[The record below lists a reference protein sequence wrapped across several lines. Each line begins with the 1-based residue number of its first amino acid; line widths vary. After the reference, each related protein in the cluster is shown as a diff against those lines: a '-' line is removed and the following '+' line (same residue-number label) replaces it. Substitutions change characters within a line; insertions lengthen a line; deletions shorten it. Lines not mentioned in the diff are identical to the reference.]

1 MKRYTFGLEETQET
15 GKSKRYSFGLE
26 EPPAQLEEQ
35 SQADI
40 TPVEALVQ
48 DAAEVP
54 ERKRPTLDVNAL
66 IDQGVF
72 ESAVPEAG
80 SQFRPLLAF
89 DTAVQEAPGYKLF
102 AKGLRKADE
111 FLGFAPPAPKPEFK
125 PEGAEWLPYLAGKVV
140 GEAPTVAAAY
150 LTGGAGA
157 AALTPEASALIPTAE
172 TLSQLAARG
181 AGAGLT
187 HSLFRQAV
195 EPQPLQEAIPN
206 IALETAGFMVGDPA
220 VSWVGKQAKHFLK
233 PEDLSGIRNLDFTTQ
248 PPERPSLI
256 PTTSFKSPVQDYAIN
271 NAKDFVRGRGFSSVP
286 DYPYPSNY
294 LSSPARSG
302 VRESVTEAPIVNAPD
317 PIMSRPAPK
326 ALRTPDYAKQSMDEL
341 QSGITEAQ
349 NYVQHNDILAAYP
362 PGTTIQQAYA
372 DIRANTGID
381 IPQLMVNA
389 EKAMARPGLR
399 QSAEQQAQYAGLR
412 RAAGLGP
419 EKIGRTGQPP
429 RTLGKMDVQQI
440 EQKYPLPFQRTP
452 EPEVTMPKLK
462 PFERRL
468 PLIPQSLPEAQ
479 RAGVYDAGTIGAARF
494 TIPGKGS
501 AIPGTGEK
509 VRSFPVS
516 VARSPM
522 VKDEVKAGLITDI
535 YEGGPGAYKPV
546 TLKGVD
552 KEAQELINKNPEK
565 AVRFVMEAGEP
576 SALHTAT
583 GIRLIERFQNANNF
597 DRAIDVAEALAEKL
611 TKQGQAISAAR
622 LMGALRPD
630 GVLVFAQRQ
639 INKINN
645 GVRLRIPGLSKDI
658 KLTSDD
664 AANLKKLAEAIQK
677 APDDAT
683 KVELSQELQA
693 ALNAL
698 RPAGI
703 GQKIATTQTIAQ
715 LLNPKTQIRNIL
727 GNELFY
733 RLERVN
739 KFVATP
745 IDWTLTKLTGKERT
759 VTFATTNQG
768 GYWDGFIKGAKAGW
782 KGVNVKGLQTQ
793 YDLGR
798 APAFKSGP
806 GHNPAER
813 FMSFLERSL
822 GASLKGFDTAAYTR
836 AYNQTLGELATL
848 KAINTTG
855 RADRETVKRFMQEMD
870 TNLLDIA
877 DNYGKYVTFQDENL
891 ISKGLQKVKRGL
903 NLGQDFGLGDLVLK
917 YPRTPGALLARALE
931 YSPAGFL
938 RAAYQIAKPMF
949 NKQRDNREIVMALS
963 RAITGTVG
971 LTGMGYALADLGI
984 ITGKGPDDPDVRDL
998 QRQTGQGP
1006 YRVNMGALYRW
1017 VTSGFNRSAAELRP
1031 GDRFISYDWAAPI
1044 SVALSI
1050 GANMNEIIKGNKEP
1064 LENTLT
1070 TIGSAIE
1077 GGINTVA
1084 EQPVLQGVKR
1094 LLTTYPGEESGLG
1107 RKIGETLSEA
1117 PASFTPTLL
1126 NQARQFTDN
1135 TGRLTYDPDILK
1147 QAINKAI
1154 VKIPGVSG
1162 TLPTTYTTLGQQKET
1177 YQDGSNTILN
1187 VFLNPAFASRYKVSP
1202 EAQLAISTFKQTG
1215 ETKQVPRVVK
1225 KYVVVEGK
1233 RFDLTPGEYSEL
1245 QRIVGQKTA
1254 QGFTRIPKG
1263 ITPEA
1268 QIKRMVDVLN
1278 DAGQDGKLAIL
1289 KGRGLN
1295 ARKKGQGIT
1304 VSNY

>member
-1 MKRYTFGLEETQET
+1 MALSLEEMDAMGKANTFKLSLDDMDAMLQAPSQGMGDLRVAEAAMPEAEKLAPRSLGEQLYRSLDINLDNLLKGATGGFLGKGGGLER
-15 GKSKRYSFGLE
+15 GISK
-26 EPPAQLEEQ
+26 
-35 SQADI
+35 
-40 TPVEALVQ
+40 
-48 DAAEVP
+48 
-54 ERKRPTLDVNAL
+54 
-66 IDQGVF
+66 
-72 ESAVPEAG
+72 
-80 SQFRPLLAF
+80 
-89 DTAVQEAPGYKLF
+89 
-102 AKGLRKADE
+102 
-111 FLGFAPPAPKPEFK
+111 
-125 PEGAEWLPYLAGKVV
+125 
-140 GEAPTVAAAY
+140 
-150 LTGGAGA
+150 LTGGSFTPFTPTAPETPAEKVLAFGSDMGGA
-157 AALTPEASALIPTAE
+157 ALPIGKGYAAAKEILPRLIPDAATSLTAKAGRTMLPGGVTVGAYE
-172 TLSQLAARG
+172 GIRGLNEGESPEEAAKRAGLGILFG
-181 AGAGLT
+181 AGGDLAFRGLGKAA
-187 HSLFRQAV
+187 QAFGRT
-195 EPQPLQEAIPN
+195 EIPLIERLGA
-206 IALETAGFMVGDPA
+206 PA
-220 VSWVGKQAKHFLK
+220 AV
-233 PEDLSGIRNLDFTTQ
+233 
-248 PPERPSLI
+248 PERPSLI
-256 PTTSFKSPVQDYAIN
+256 PTAPV
-271 NAKDFVRGRGFSSVP
+271 
-286 DYPYPSNY
+286 
-294 LSSPARSG
+294 
-302 VRESVTEAPIVNAPD
+302 
-317 PIMSRPAPK
+317 MSRPGPK
-326 ALRTPDYAKQSMDEL
+326 SLRPPDYAKKSMDEL
-341 QSGITEAQ
+341 QAGITEAQ

-362 PGTTIQQAYA
+362 PGTTIQQAFA
-372 DIRANTGID
+372 DIRINTGID
-381 IPQLMVNA
+381 IPQLMANA

-399 QSAEQQAQYAGLR
+399 QTAEQQAQYAGLR

-452 EPEVTMPKLK
+452 EPAMPKLK

-468 PLIPQSLPEAQ
+468 PIIPEPISDAQ
-479 RAGVYDAGTIGAARF
+479 RAGVYDTGTIGAARF
-494 TIPGKGS
+494 TIPGKG
-501 AIPGTGEK
+501 ATIPGTGEK

-516 VARSPM
+516 VARSNM
-522 VKDEVKAGLITDI
+522 VKDETKAGLVTDI
-535 YEGGPGAYKPV
+535 YPGGPGAYKPV
-546 TLKGVD
+546 MLRGVD
-552 KEAQELINKNPEK
+552 KEAQELITKNPEK

-639 INKINN
+639 INKINS
-645 GVRLRIPGLSKDI
+645 GVRLRIPGLSKDV

-677 APDDAT
+677 APDDVT

-715 LLNPKTQIRNIL
+715 LLNLKTQIRNIL

-739 KFVATP
+739 KLVATP
-745 IDWTLTKLTGKERT
+745 IDWALTKLQPGRERT
-759 VTFATTNQG
+759 VTFATAGQG

-782 KGVNVKGLQTQ
+782 KGVNPKGLQTQ

-798 APAFKSGP
+798 GP
-806 GHNPAER
+806 TFNPNGNPAEKV
-813 FMSFLERSL
+813 MSFLERSL
-822 GASLKGFDTAAYTR
+822 GAAMKGFDHAAYNR
-836 AYNQTLGELATL
+836 AYNQTLGELAML
-848 KAINTTG
+848 KALNTTG

-870 TNLLDIA
+870 THLLDIA

-971 LTGMGYALADLGI
+971 LTGMGYYLADLGI

-1017 VTSGFNRSAAELRP
+1017 VTSGFSRKAAEVRP
-1031 GDRFISYDWAAPI
+1031 GDRFISYDWAQPI
-1044 SVALSI
+1044 ATALAI

-1064 LENTLT
+1064 FENTLT
-1070 TIGSAIE
+1070 TIGTAIE

-1094 LLTTYPGEESGLG
+1094 LLTTYPGEETGVG

-1154 VKIPGVSG
+1154 VKIPEISG
-1162 TLPTTYTTLGQQKET
+1162 TLPTAYTTLGQQKET

-1215 ETKQVPRVVK
+1215 ETKQVPRLVK

-1233 RFDLTPGEYSEL
+1233 RFDLTPNEYSEL

-1278 DAGQDGKLAIL
+1278 EAGQAGKLAIL

-1295 ARKKGQGIT
+1295 AKKKGQGIT
-1304 VSNY
+1304 VSSY